1 MCRRVFPRCALYN
14 GEKKIGVSNGTNKII
29 PRPNPWS
36 CHRHWLCWNYE
47 RVRLHRQ
54 QAAKTCGWTWRVV
67 EAGGLEHWLNPM
79 IIAGTYPPISI
90 DLGKDEPG
98 MTLQLRWDPFRKLLS
113 YRQKKTRAK
122 RVFFRW
128 KHHDFAKMSAAPTYR
143 SFCQSPLALWPCLSP
158 KLITFPVT
166 THFPGS
172 DAFCGCRW
180 YNPSVNCRWHS
191 YATGGDKLPCP

>member
-67 EAGGLEHWLNPM
+67 EVGGLEHWLNPM

-113 YRQKKTRAK
+113 YRKKRPALNG
-122 RVFFRW
+122 
-128 KHHDFAKMSAAPTYR
+128 
-143 SFCQSPLALWPCLSP
+143 SFLGGNIMISP
-158 KLITFPVT
+158 KCPLHLLIDHSANP
-166 THFPGS
+166 HWLS
-172 DAFCGCRW
+172 DLACP
-180 YNPSVNCRWHS
+180 PSS
-191 YATGGDKLPCP
+191 